1 MNIIKQVYYLTEPV
15 LTSHVQQKR
24 SNQFTYILPI
34 THSILSAVICE
45 QSVPRKELNF
55 CIENL
60 LIKKWSVICRP
71 NWKSTKLLSYLQ
83 TSRSFEHI
91 TVIALRSDCACFKK
105 PSIALNQRQKRLQ
118 WNSIAFRK
126 TLSKNLLWPD
136 LNSIRMKQLW
146 DV

>member
-60 LIKKWSVICRP
+60 LIKSEVSSADLIG
-71 NWKSTKLLSYLQ
+71 NQQNYY
-83 TSRSFEHI
+83 HI
-91 TVIALRSDCACFKK
+91 SKHQE
-105 PSIALNQRQKRLQ
+105 ALN
-118 WNSIAFRK
+118 I
-126 TLSKNLLWPD
+126 
-136 LNSIRMKQLW
+136 KQ
-146 DV
+146 